1 MSLEAGDRLRSAGVG
16 LDTTPSD
23 GPARALPCLFVGL
36 VLYAALGKGFAYAG
50 WPPLF
55 VGELLLVVVLVS
67 AVRSSAL
74 LPRTTPA
81 VVTAVLVGM
90 AVVQF
95 AVDRLAGTV
104 PLLETVR
111 GLAPVYYSG
120 FAFGV
125 YALLRDWEARTS
137 RSHVLDTVG
146 TAVARAVPLVSPV
159 LLVLAA
165 LLLIEPAWLPRW
177 PGSGVPLLLTKPGDI
192 AVTLVLVASVMRPP
206 RLGGLVVAR
215 RPLLVVMLSATAL
228 LVAAR
233 SRGALLTLIVGML
246 VARPRP
252 DRIAKGLLAAVTVL
266 LALYVSGLRIEVAHR
281 ELSYE
286 AATDAIASL
295 VGTES
300 SDDIQG
306 NYVGTR
312 NWRTDWW
319 EAIWSDA
326 TGDRMVLHGYG
337 WGDNLAIRYGI
348 AAPDA
353 AEDPRVLRLPH
364 SFFFSLVGRAGVV
377 FAVAFVL
384 VLLLT
389 IGRTFRAGTGDRPS
403 PLVEGARGALA
414 AAVVTGL
421 FGVYVE
427 SPQGGILVWNLV
439 GFLWWATSAAREP
452 RVVRAGPAPGAW
464 RPHAGEVA
472 MP

>member
-1 MSLEAGDRLRSAGVG
+1 MTRQTRDRFSVAGVESLG
-16 LDTTPSD
+16 ARSD
-23 GPARALPCLFVGL
+23 RPARALRYLFVCL

-55 VGELLLVVVLVS
+55 VGELLLAVVLLS

-74 LPRTTPA
+74 LPRTAAA
-81 VVTAVLVGM
+81 VVTALLVGM

-95 AVDRLAGTV
+95 AIDRLAGMV

-120 FAFGV
+120 FAFGI

-137 RSHVLDTVG
+137 RSHVEDTVAK
-146 TAVARAVPLVSPV
+146 TVARAAPLVAPIV
-159 LLVLAA
+159 LGLAA

-177 PGSGVPLLLTKPGDI
+177 PGSGVPMLLTKPGDI
-192 AVTLVLVASVMRPP
+192 AVTLVLLVSVVQSR
-206 RLGGLVVAR
+206 RLGRLVPAPR
-215 RPLLVVMLSATAL
+215 GAMIVMLSATAL

-233 SRGALLTLIVGML
+233 SRGALLTLIIGLL

-252 DRIAKGLLAAVTVL
+252 DRIAKGLLAGVAVL

-281 ELSYE
+281 ELSYA
-286 AATDAIASL
+286 AATDAVESL
-295 VGTES
+295 VDTES
-300 SDDIQG
+300 SESDIQG

-312 NWRTDWW
+312 NWRTEWW
-319 EAIWSDA
+319 EAIWADA
-326 TGDRMVLHGYG
+326 TGDRLFLHGYG

-348 AAPDA
+348 AARDA

-364 SFFFSLVGRAGVV
+364 SFFFSLVGRAGVA
-377 FAVAFVL
+377 FAVAFAL
-384 VLLLT
+384 VPILT
-389 IGRTFRAGTGDRPS
+389 IGRTFRPAARGRSS

-421 FGVYVE
+421 FGVYIE
-427 SPQGGILVWNLV
+427 SPQGGILLWNIV
-439 GFLWWATSAAREP
+439 GFLWWATSAP
-452 RVVRAGPAPGAW
+452 RDPRDVWSGSTEDERSVALGTGA
-464 RPHAGEVA
+464 
-472 MP
+472 